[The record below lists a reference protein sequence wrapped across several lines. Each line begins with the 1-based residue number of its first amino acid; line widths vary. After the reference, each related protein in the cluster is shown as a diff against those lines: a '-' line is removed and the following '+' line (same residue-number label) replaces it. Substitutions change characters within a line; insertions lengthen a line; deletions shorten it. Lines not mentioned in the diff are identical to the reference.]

1 MRFRLMTYFVYTL
14 FAFVFRFFFKLLL
27 MTNKEKSKRI
37 SAMPVTPA
45 YKRKIKEDVLPRI
58 TNVIGHRPLSRIMRY
73 P

>member
-1 MRFRLMTYFVYTL
+1 
-14 FAFVFRFFFKLLL
+14 